1 MNGKRKIEA
10 GKIETGEKKK
20 IEKMG
25 SRLELLLPMSHNFFR
40 IIMLPCL
47 YLWHDTW
54 VNSEENI
61 DLQSHCI
68 RH

>member
-1 MNGKRKIEA
+1 M
-10 GKIETGEKKK
+10 GEEKK

-61 DLQSHCI
+61 DLRSHCI